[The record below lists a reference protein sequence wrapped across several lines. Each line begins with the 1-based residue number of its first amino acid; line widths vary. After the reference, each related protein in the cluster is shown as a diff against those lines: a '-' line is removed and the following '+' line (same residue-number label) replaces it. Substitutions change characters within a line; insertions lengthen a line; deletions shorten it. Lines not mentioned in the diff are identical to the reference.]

1 MEISDILILHQNDAR
16 NSTLDANNDTL
27 VFDIP
32 NTYYSN
38 QRSSSCFLTLVDFN
52 FSKDQNDDYLLV
64 YFDTLAANQF
74 NSSNNG
80 TYLGYGICKGGAN
93 DPLQVTNLDKFKTM
107 VNARPSNITLK
118 IKAQGN
124 ANLSSA
130 VTNAFFVLKFDYANP
145 YDTGEELLNQ
155 YTPTL

>member
-16 NSTLDANNDTL
+16 NSTLDATNDTL

-145 YDTGEELLNQ
+145 VDTGEELLNQ

>member
-1 MEISDILILHQNDAR
+1 MFSSFD
-16 NSTLDANNDTL
+16 SNNVL
-27 VFDIP
+27 SF
-32 NTYYSN
+32 
-38 QRSSSCFLTLVDFN
+38 FN
-52 FSKDQNDDYLLV
+52 F
-64 YFDTLAANQF
+64 FDCSL
-74 NSSNNG
+74 NSFIRSLSSFG
-80 TYLGYGICKGGAN
+80 QVIGIYSPPS
-93 DPLQVTNLDKFKTM
+93 D
-107 VNARPSNITLK
+107 ARPSNITLK